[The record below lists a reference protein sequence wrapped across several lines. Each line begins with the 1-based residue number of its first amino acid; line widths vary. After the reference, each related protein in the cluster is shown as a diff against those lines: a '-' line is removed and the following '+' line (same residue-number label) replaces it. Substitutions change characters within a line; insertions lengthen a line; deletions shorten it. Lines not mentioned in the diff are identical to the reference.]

1 MSRIGRLPVAIPGGV
16 TVEEKARTVT
26 VKGPKGS
33 LELHLRPEID
43 VKVENNQV
51 LVAPK
56 QGDDAGFGNAREVRA
71 FHGMTRAILDNMM
84 VGVTKGYERNLEI
97 VGVGWNAAL
106 EGKKLVL
113 SVGYCNP
120 VVLPIPAGLTVEVP
134 KPTNISVKGADKQLV
149 GQFAAMVRAQRPPEP
164 YKGKGVRYENEY
176 VRKKQG
182 KTFGS

>member
-1 MSRIGRLPVAIPGGV
+1 MSRIGRLPVAIPSGV
-16 TVEEKARTVT
+16 TVEEKDRKVT

-43 VKVENNQV
+43 VKVEMAQV
-51 LVAPK
+51 LVQPNTA
-56 QGDDAGFGNAREVRA
+56 DTREVRA
-71 FHGMTRAILDNMM
+71 YHGMTRAVLNNMM
-84 VGVTKGYERNLEI
+84 KGVTRGYERNLEI

-106 EGKKLVL
+106 AGKKLVL

-120 VVLPIPAGLTVEVP
+120 VELEIPAGLTVEAP

-149 GQFAAMVRAQRPPEP
+149 GQFAAAVRAQRPPEP
-164 YKGKGVRYENEY
+164 YKGKGIRYENEY

-182 KTFGS
+182 KSFGS